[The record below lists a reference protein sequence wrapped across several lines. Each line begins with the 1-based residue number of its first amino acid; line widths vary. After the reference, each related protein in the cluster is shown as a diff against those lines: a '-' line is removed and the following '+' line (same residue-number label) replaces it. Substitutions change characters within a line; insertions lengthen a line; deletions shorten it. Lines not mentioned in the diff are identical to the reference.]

1 MPLREKNFQLVTQKL
16 QNKIENSTK
25 AKGIKTLKNKNK
37 SD

>member
-25 AKGIKTLKNKNK
+25 TKGIKTLTNKNK